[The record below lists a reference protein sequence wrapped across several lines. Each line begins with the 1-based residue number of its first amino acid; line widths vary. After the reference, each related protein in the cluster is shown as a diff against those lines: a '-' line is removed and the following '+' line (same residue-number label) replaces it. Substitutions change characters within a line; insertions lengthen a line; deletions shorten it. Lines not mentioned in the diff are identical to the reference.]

1 MYFVSC
7 LKSELNMYYRIEVS
21 TKPELPDPIGED
33 IKKDIYHLGL
43 ENIKNIRFIR
53 VFILKTKKI
62 KKTALLKISKDILAD
77 PISDIY
83 NLDNHITHTK
93 KKSTAFVEIAYLPG
107 VMDPVA
113 LTTQRLLKKIG
124 INFIEDVQTRN
135 RYEISGLLNK
145 RDIQF
150 IVKKLLMNSQ
160 IQIWVKDEKKIF
172 THRKP
177 GKTKIRKVNI
187 LEKSDKEL
195 LNISSVGLLSLN
207 LEEMKKI
214 QHYFALKRRDP
225 VDIELETI
233 AQTWSEHCVHKTF
246 NGIINYNGNRINNLL
261 RTTIMKATE
270 ELNSDFCISVFKDN
284 AGIIKFTN
292 DLSITFKVETHNH
305 PSALEPYGGAGTG
318 IGGVIR
324 DTLGTGLGAKPI
336 ANTDIFCFGPMDF
349 PMNKLPSGVLHPKRI
364 FKGVIAGVR
373 DYGNR
378 MGIPTVNGAIIFDKA
393 YLYNPVVYCG
403 SIGIIPTRLS
413 FKAPQ
418 AGDIIVVFGG
428 KTGKDG
434 IHGVT
439 FASLELDEKSE
450 ISSSG
455 AVQIGNP
462 ITEKKLTDALLEA
475 RNENLYNAIT
485 DCGGGGLSSAVG
497 EMGKDLGVSV
507 HLEKVPLKYEG
518 LRYDEIWISESQE
531 RMVIAVPKKNMKRV
545 KDIFNKHSVD
555 FAPIGRFENTGK
567 LKLFYN
573 KHKVGEIAMNFLHT
587 GNPQS
592 RKNAYWK
599 KKRFAEPSLCKKVNY
614 ENILLKLLHQ
624 PNIASKEVVIR
635 QYDHEVQG
643 LSALKPLTGKMNDGP
658 SDGAILRPSPDS
670 KKGIVISCGIN
681 PYYGKIDPYWMAVS
695 SIEEAMRNAVSCGGN
710 PNKSAILD
718 NFSWGDVNNPK
729 ILGELVR
736 ASFGCYDTSIA
747 LKVPFI
753 SGKDSLNNVF
763 SLNGKKK
770 SILSTLLISCISIC
784 DDVTRSPSSDFKK
797 EGSLIYIIGKT
808 KKEMGGSHYY
818 RLFNKTGNSVPKLNF
833 KLSYKILNK
842 IYNVIKKGYVNSIHD
857 CSEGGI
863 GVALAEMSIGG
874 RLGATLNIENINK
887 EGNLRIDELLFSE
900 SNSRFIVEIPERKK
914 KMFEK
919 VIQGIPFAQ
928 IGNVENSGKLMI
940 FKKKREIAELKINKM
955 VSNWKQRITW

>member
-1 MYFVSC
+1 
-7 LKSELNMYYRIEVS
+7 MYYRIEVS

-53 VFILKTKKI
+53 IFILKTKKI

-177 GKTKIRKVNI
+177 AKTKIRKVNI

-555 FAPIGRFENTGK
+555 FAPIGHFENTGK

-573 KHKVGEIAMNFLHT
+573 KHKVGEIEMNFLHK
-587 GNPQS
+587 GYPQS

-599 KKRFAEPSLCKKVNY
+599 KKRFAEPSLRKKVNY

-736 ASFGCYDTSIA
+736 ASFGCYDTSTA

-940 FKKKREIAELKINKM
+940 FKKKRGIAELKINKM